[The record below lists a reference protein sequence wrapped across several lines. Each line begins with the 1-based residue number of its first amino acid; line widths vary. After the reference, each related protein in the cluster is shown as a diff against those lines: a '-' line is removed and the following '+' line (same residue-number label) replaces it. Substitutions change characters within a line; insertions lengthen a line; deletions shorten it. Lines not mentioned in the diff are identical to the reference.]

1 MASAAPVFEEV
12 LETFT
17 TGESGLLV
25 RPGPDQDA
33 GQAKAELERAL
44 SGVPASEVRWEVLI
58 DETDHPWVLVR
69 QSGLAALAV
78 ATQGIGDALV
88 ASGLGARV
96 LAVVYPFRWQDRKIY
111 WIYQPRIKALTPFA
125 PKDVNLEEERD
136 HPLELRMEHAVRREL
151 PTSREVAQWYPIW
164 GMPL

>member
-1 MASAAPVFEEV
+1 M
-12 LETFT
+12 
-17 TGESGLLV
+17 
-25 RPGPDQDA
+25 
-33 GQAKAELERAL
+33 
-44 SGVPASEVRWEVLI
+44 
-58 DETDHPWVLVR
+58 VR